1 MINKI
6 VERITLTKEDIHG
19 MINDAM
25 SKKGSS
31 NPKINFYFGNGEEI
45 LNKVFGKFLSNIK
58 YVKDQTYTA
67 NLSLI
72 DLEDILESD
81 MQYSTAYN
89 INRGYIMYGKGPKY
103 QMQIFDPPANLE
115 QLLLKPEYYPDNRKS
130 KKVSSTA
137 DNNQGPWN
145 SVDSFTKFIK
155 TNYLVPGQ
163 SIGDLTNFYRDTVN
177 NLKIKEFIINP
188 PQKEL
193 KTGVYP
199 IRGIERELYDI
210 INNDVTISNGE
221 PSELWFAIVY
231 KGKVTGAVGEAT
243 PDIEVNNQ
251 TVSLKNYSETTFDF
265 GTLDSDTTELL
276 NSFLSLASLL
286 TSQPVN
292 KSLTRTSINSI
303 LELLESNEVKQSIR
317 EILELE
323 KTTSIPLI
331 KNLATQIKKMIN
343 SKNPNDIHNLVVEF
357 CNEVNRLL
365 QRKIGSANWWGLIIK
380 GNATLFLES
389 SDSVYE
395 NIKCTDN
402 YRLSPAI
409 SNFKGY
415 HLYVHGS
422 QLSTKVTAKKEKS

>member
-1 MINKI
+1 MINKLL
-6 VERITLTKEDIHG
+6 ERITLTKEDIAG

-25 SKKGSS
+25 KNQSPSG
-31 NPKINFYFGNGEEI
+31 
-45 LNKVFGKFLSNIK
+45 
-58 YVKDQTYTA
+58 T
-67 NLSLI
+67 
-72 DLEDILESD
+72 
-81 MQYSTAYN
+81 
-89 INRGYIMYGKGPKY
+89 R
-103 QMQIFDPPANLE
+103 
-115 QLLLKPEYYPDNRKS
+115 
-130 KKVSSTA
+130 TA
-137 DNNQGPWN
+137 DNSKNPWD
-145 SVDSFTKFIK
+145 SVESFTNFIK
-155 TNYLVPGQ
+155 KNYLVPGQ
-163 SIGDLTNFYRDTVN
+163 SIGDLTNFYRDTIN
-177 NLKIKEFIINP
+177 NLSLQQFIINP

-199 IRGIERELYDI
+199 IRGIDRELYDT
-210 INNDVTISNGE
+210 INNNVTISNGE

-231 KGKVTGAVGEAT
+231 KGKVTGAVGDTT

-251 TVSLKNYSETTFDF
+251 TISLKNYSETTFDF
-265 GTLDSDTTELL
+265 GTLDKDTSELL
-276 NSFLSLASLL
+276 NSFLNLSSLL

-303 LELLESNEVKQSIR
+303 LDLLESDEVKQNIK

-331 KNLATQIKKMIN
+331 KNLATQIKRMMN
-343 SKNPNDIHNLVVEF
+343 SSNPNDLHNLVVEF

-365 QRKIGSANWWGLIIK
+365 QRKIKSADWWGLIIK

-389 SDSVYE
+389 ADSIYE
-395 NIKCTDN
+395 NVKCTSD
-402 YRLSPAI
+402 YRLSSAI